1 MPRKTNAPLRVAKD
15 IDPTKVRTV
24 KVSKKPAL
32 LYRKT
37 KKYRLI
43 NQISPDQIPEKTKNE
58 PIIKHS
64 KSSKPSKSSKLS
76 KHSKKSSESS
86 ESPKNK
92 EMEQETH
99 DTQNDVQNVDDIPK
113 YQQFTKIFADD
124 MNLRDSIEY
133 IIREVD
139 HLEYQHRKEI
149 LTMIIDQGHQELISE
164 SSDGSRIDMSK
175 LPIDMINQIKNF
187 VSVKLKTID
196 ITDKF
201 EQLYSD
207 ISNAPNPKEKNKIKK
222 KT

>member
-1 MPRKTNAPLRVAKD
+1 
-15 IDPTKVRTV
+15 
-24 KVSKKPAL
+24 
-32 LYRKT
+32 
-37 KKYRLI
+37 
-43 NQISPDQIPEKTKNE
+43 
-58 PIIKHS
+58 
-64 KSSKPSKSSKLS
+64 
-76 KHSKKSSESS
+76 
-86 ESPKNK
+86 
-92 EMEQETH
+92 
-99 DTQNDVQNVDDIPK
+99 
-113 YQQFTKIFADD
+113 

-133 IIREVD
+133 IIKEVD

>member
-58 PIIKHS
+58 PIIKPL
-64 KSSKPSKSSKLS
+64 KPLKPLKSSKLS
-76 KHSKKSSESS
+76 KNSKSSESS

-92 EMEQETH
+92 EIEQEIH
-99 DTQNDVQNVDDIPK
+99 NAQNVDDIPK

-133 IIREVD
+133 IIKEVD